1 MINSQLKTFK
11 LEEIKDFL
19 RDLIN
24 TVSALINAELV
35 IVDKDMTVL
44 AGTLKYQHLIG
55 QKSIP
60 FIYEALYKKKDILV
74 IENPMDHE
82 VCSVCTQKEACAEF
96 AGVNTPLMLD
106 NEVIGGMSITALN
119 SVQRE
124 AFIRFSEN
132 YIKFSRQMVELVQD
146 KIRKHLLTKE
156 LDFTTKQLESIINY
170 STEGIILLDNK
181 GRIRVINN
189 YCCKIFKIKPEE
201 VLNQP
206 FNIIFKNEA
215 VNNMLTN
222 DADFEMIES
231 SIKVFGDT
239 YRILH
244 SGKYI
249 QVDKNLRGFLWFLRD
264 AKSFN
269 ALVNRF
275 IINKEDITF
284 DEIIGE
290 CPEFRKLKNR
300 VSSIANSSS
309 TILIQGESGTGKELF
324 ARAIHN
330 TSDRVNKPFISVNCG
345 AIPENLI
352 ESELYGYEGGAFTGA
367 KSKGKPGKFE
377 LANGGTLF
385 LDEIGDMPLHMQVKL
400 LRTLEDKQIYRL
412 GGIEEINVDV
422 RIIAATNKDLE
433 VMVREKEFR
442 EDLFYRL
449 NVIPV
454 KIPPLRE
461 RGEKDIEILT
471 NFFIEKYSETL
482 NKNIKEVTEETLAKL
497 KGYSWPGNV
506 RELENTIEFA
516 ININDDGIITVE
528 DLPRRLKNPAD
539 SKSSIISIDDLIKEE
554 IGKALK
560 LYGSTVEGKNKAA
573 SSLGIGIATLYRW
586 INKYGLSD

>member
-1 MINSQLKTFK
+1 MTKSHLKNFK

-19 RDLIN
+19 QDLIN
-24 TVSALINAELV
+24 TVSALINAELA
-35 IVDKDMTVL
+35 IVDKDMIVL
-44 AGTLKYQHLIG
+44 AGTQKYQHIIG

-60 FIYEALYKKKDILV
+60 YIYEALYKKKDILV
-74 IENPMDHE
+74 IDNPMEHE
-82 VCSVCTQKEACAEF
+82 VCSVCNQKEACAEF
-96 AGVNTPLMLD
+96 AGINTPLMLD
-106 NEVIGGMSITALN
+106 NEIIGGMSIVALN
-119 SVQRE
+119 TVQKE
-124 AFIRFSEN
+124 ALIRSLEN
-132 YIKFSRQMVELVQD
+132 YIKFSKQMVELIQD

-181 GRIRVINN
+181 GRIKVINN
-189 YCCKIFKIKPEE
+189 YCCKMFNIKHKE

-206 FNIIFKNEA
+206 FELIFKNET
-215 VNNMLTN
+215 VNKLLADKT
-222 DADFEMIES
+222 DFETIES
-231 SIKVFGDT
+231 TIKVFGDT
-239 YRILH
+239 YRIIH
-244 SGKYI
+244 SGKHI
-249 QVDKNLRGFLWFLRD
+249 KVDSDLSSFLWFLKD

-290 CPEFRKLKNR
+290 CSEFRKLKDR
-300 VSSIANSSS
+300 LFSIANSSS
-309 TILIQGESGTGKELF
+309 TVLIQGESGTGKELF

-330 TSDRVNKPFISVNCG
+330 ASDRAQKPFISINCG

-400 LRTLEDKQIYRL
+400 LRALEDKEIYRL
-412 GGIEEINVDV
+412 GGIEGINVDV
-422 RIIAATNKDLE
+422 RIIAATNKNLE
-433 VMVREKEFR
+433 VMVKEKEFR

-471 NFFIEKYSETL
+471 KFFVEKYSETL
-482 NKNIKEVTEETLAKL
+482 NKDIKEIAEETLINL
-497 KGYSWPGNV
+497 KEYSWPGNV
-506 RELENTIEFA
+506 RELENAIEFA
-516 ININDDGIITVE
+516 VNIDNDGIITID
-528 DLPRRLKNPAD
+528 DLPKRLKNLTN
-539 SKSSIISIDDLIKEE
+539 SKSRITPVDDLIKQEVN
-554 IGKALK
+554 KALK
-560 LYGSTVEGKNKAA
+560 LYGTSVEGKNRAA
-573 SSLGIGIATLYRW
+573 SSLGISIATLYRW
-586 INKYGLSD
+586 IKR